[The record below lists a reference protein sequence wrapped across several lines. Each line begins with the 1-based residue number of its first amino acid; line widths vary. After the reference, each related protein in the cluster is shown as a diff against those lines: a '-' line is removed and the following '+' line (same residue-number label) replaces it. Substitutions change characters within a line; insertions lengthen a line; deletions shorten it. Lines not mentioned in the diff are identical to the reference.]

1 MLIDLIAVQLQK
13 FDALATKIAN
23 CPDEYLQFESV
34 SDFYKATWLN
44 DFPKG
49 TTWAVSGLD
58 NGADEFCIRIIYRN
72 HYLMIDV
79 AEKIQI
85 YQGVVSEG
93 MRKY

>member
-13 FDALATKIAN
+13 FDALATKIADS
-23 CPDEYLQFESV
+23 PEEYLQFESV

-58 NGADEFCIRIIYRN
+58 NGADEFCIRIVYRN

-79 AEKIQI
+79 AEQIQV